1 MVLRAKID
9 VGASH
14 RLMGW
19 MIRHAAWIL
28 NRFQIKSDGR
38 TAYRNTRNKDHDR
51 ELVLLGEICLFRNHD
66 AHETKLELQMEE
78 TNVCWQDREH
88 R

>member
-1 MVLRAKID
+1 MVLRAEID

-38 TAYRNTRNKDHDR
+38 TAYRNVRDKDHDR
-51 ELVLLGEICLFRNHD
+51 ELVQFGESCLVQKPRCRRD
-66 AHETKLELQMEE
+66 KAGIAMQESS
-78 TNVCWQDREH
+78 VCWPDREH